1 MAGSLSLV
9 YWVCPEMHEVMK
21 MAQICQSRQIHQTDF
36 ALMNLTKICQ
46 NHQFCDIL
54 L

>member
-9 YWVCPEMHEVMK
+9 YWVCPEMQEEMK